1 MEISYKQDMAHS
13 FLVIGPEGEVDM
25 KAYPLRM
32 VLGNAIPGLLPC
44 RLQKADGKVL
54 FYYEITARQ
63 QIADVYQKLTYGDIK
78 KIFLGLLKIF
88 EQMDMYL
95 LDTGQLFLEPG
106 YVYLDRAEDTLY
118 LCYLPGYDRPIQE
131 QLRGFME
138 YLLPCIEHKDQRG
151 VILGY
156 GLYRL
161 LMEDGFQMEAVSEML
176 HRPQWEPEKEPKT
189 LTEIPGEVCR
199 EDWEDQEM
207 PEEERDERG
216 AERERVQRDEWKKGW
231 KRDLLLLLAGF
242 ILIGGFAAVRQIGYL
257 GDVSLP
263 LLLVFF
269 FSGILLA
276 ALTVWRG
283 RKKEEKRGA
292 DEERTGLYE
301 EEMEWEPEEESYL
314 QQGDETVVLYKDP
327 GYGCPMLVCEEAGQA
342 PLIRLERDMAVV
354 GKMDGV
360 SDVLL
365 DSPSISRIHARI
377 QKKGDGYWIADLDSK
392 NGTFVNGK
400 KLGQGEEYLLQE
412 DDLVVFADIGYR
424 FNV

>member
-1 MEISYKQDMAHS
+1 M
-13 FLVIGPEGEVDM
+13 
-25 KAYPLRM
+25 
-32 VLGNAIPGLLPC
+32 
-44 RLQKADGKVL
+44 
-54 FYYEITARQ
+54 
-63 QIADVYQKLTYGDIK
+63 
-78 KIFLGLLKIF
+78 
-88 EQMDMYL
+88 
-95 LDTGQLFLEPG
+95 
-106 YVYLDRAEDTLY
+106 
-118 LCYLPGYDRPIQE
+118 
-131 QLRGFME
+131 
-138 YLLPCIEHKDQRG
+138 
-151 VILGY
+151 
-156 GLYRL
+156 
-161 LMEDGFQMEAVSEML
+161 
-176 HRPQWEPEKEPKT
+176 
-189 LTEIPGEVCR
+189 
-199 EDWEDQEM
+199 
-207 PEEERDERG
+207 
-216 AERERVQRDEWKKGW
+216 
-231 KRDLLLLLAGF
+231 
-242 ILIGGFAAVRQIGYL
+242 
-257 GDVSLP
+257 
-263 LLLVFF
+263 
-269 FSGILLA
+269 A

-400 KLGQGEEYLLQE
+400 KLGHGEEYLLQE